1 MPTNSRLHSI
11 VKQAC
16 LRSLSVE
23 ISTPLFVDTNLSPPN
38 CFAGPSFSLKEEQN
52 SSNSYYSTSVGL
64 NDVSKEFSDKD
75 GVVLFGDE
83 ENGYTLSHTFR
94 FLILCVINYQLLK
107 IFY

>member
-1 MPTNSRLHSI
+1 MPTHSRLHNI

-23 ISTPLFVDTNLSPPN
+23 ISTPLYVDTGLSSD
-38 CFAGPSFSLKEEQN
+38 CFAGPSSSLSLVESQN
-52 SSNSYYSTSVGL
+52 MTKDFLSNVGST
-64 NDVSKEFSDKD
+64 DAAKEFSDKD

-94 FLILCVINYQLLK
+94 FI
-107 IFY
+107 